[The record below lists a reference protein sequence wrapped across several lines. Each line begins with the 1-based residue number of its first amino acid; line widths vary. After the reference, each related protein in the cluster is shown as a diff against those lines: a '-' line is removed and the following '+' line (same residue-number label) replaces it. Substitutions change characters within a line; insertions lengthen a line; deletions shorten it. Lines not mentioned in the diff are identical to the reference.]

1 MKEPDPSF
9 EHNGF
14 KLFTVDDAAKNIGK
28 SITLYCREY
37 KDTWPNKSDWT
48 KKIDPT
54 HIIYKFTPNWNGIK
68 ETKLIE
74 NWLKTQ
80 KPKIPKKSH
89 FYLEGALYLNK
100 SLFDDN
106 IQVDSN
112 KGKLISPN
120 FMNIET
126 FIKV

>member
-9 EHNGF
+9 TYNGF

-28 SITLYCREY
+28 PIILYCREY
-37 KDTWPNKSDWT
+37 KDTWPKKSDWT
-48 KKIDPT
+48 NKPDPT
-54 HIIYKFTPNWNGIK
+54 YIKYKFTPSGNGIK
-68 ETKLIE
+68 ETKIIE

-80 KPKIPKKSH
+80 KPKITKKTH
-89 FYLEGALYLNK
+89 FYLEGSLYLNK
-100 SLFDDN
+100 NLISDN

-120 FMNIET
+120 FMNTET